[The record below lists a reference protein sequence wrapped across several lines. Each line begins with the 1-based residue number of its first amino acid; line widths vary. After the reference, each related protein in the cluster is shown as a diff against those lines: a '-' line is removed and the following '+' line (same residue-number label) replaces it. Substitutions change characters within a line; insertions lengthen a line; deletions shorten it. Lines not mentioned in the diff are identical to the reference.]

1 MHDSGISQE
10 MIDEAKRNP
19 NGWIY
24 KIDCKYPD
32 GDNIPPEA
40 IEGAWRVNESGEI
53 FGDFVKNDSYRPIEK
68 SRRILPEFMRMKH
81 PSQAHHW
88 MIEFDLR
95 CLHLFPKIPKEAYV
109 GYWLISDDGAPN
121 GYFRPT
127 STYDPEAVTKILESI
142 KY

>member
-1 MHDSGISQE
+1 
-10 MIDEAKRNP
+10 
-19 NGWIY
+19 
-24 KIDCKYPD
+24 
-32 GDNIPPEA
+32 
-40 IEGAWRVNESGEI
+40 
-53 FGDFVKNDSYRPIEK
+53 
-68 SRRILPEFMRMKH
+68 
-81 PSQAHHW
+81 

-109 GYWLISDDGAPN
+109 GYWLIGDDGAPN